1 MQITVT
7 VLGKYRSD
15 NTQANVI
22 SVGTRVSL
30 VAENGTERDYLL
42 LRIVPVASVW
52 DIWIFPVEYQRA
64 EVPVV
69 AMSANAFRDDIERS
83 LKAGMN
89 AHIMKPLD
97 MKVVTRTL
105 NEVLKK

>member
-1 MQITVT
+1 MFLSEAEGEYDIIFMDIMMPVMDG
-7 VLGKYRSD
+7 LEAAREIRSLPRKD
-15 NTQANVI
+15 A
-22 SVGTRVSL
+22 
-30 VAENGTERDYLL
+30 
-42 LRIVPVASVW
+42 
-52 DIWIFPVEYQRA
+52 A